1 MTKSGDDSHRADI
14 GSDHFLFPLDLI
26 MEQITAQFHLE
37 ISVLT
42 FFYRR

>member
-1 MTKSGDDSHRADI
+1 
-14 GSDHFLFPLDLI
+14 